1 MDKKIKIMHLTLSMG
16 YGGLERIINQFAKK
30 MDKDKFEISI
40 SCLDS
45 GGPFLDDL
53 SKNGLKKFVFT
64 RKPGIL
70 DISLLLKLINL
81 LKREKIDIIHSHS
94 GCSFYAAIA
103 GRLAGVKRIIHTDHG
118 RLIPDKMGLIL
129 EDKVASILLNAYVAV
144 SYELSNYLQYRVK
157 INKDKIITIINGV
170 DTDCF
175 KPFPEVEKKDVKKE
189 IGVFEDAEI
198 IGTVCR
204 LDPVKN
210 LIFMIETVKDIL
222 KKREKTILLIVGE
235 GPERKPIE
243 DVVDKLELNNK
254 IILLGKRNDVER
266 IMPIL
271 DIFILPSISEGTSM
285 TILEAMACAI
295 PVIASMV
302 GGNTKLVQE
311 GKNGYLFPLNKPELL
326 NNRVLEL
333 LNDKKKREKMGKE
346 ARIIVE
352 KELSFNHMLSEYTRL
367 YYNVASLTY
376 LDPKIVDTPKT

>member
-1 MDKKIKIMHLTLSMG
+1 MDEKIKIMHLTLSMG

-70 DISLLLKLINL
+70 DISLLLKLISL
-81 LKREKIDIIHSHS
+81 FKREKIDIIHSHS
-94 GCSFYAAIA
+94 GCSFYAAIS

-129 EDKVASILLNAYVAV
+129 EDKIASILLNAYVAV

-189 IGVFEDAEI
+189 IGVLEDAEI

-235 GPERKPIE
+235 GPERKHIE
-243 DVVDKLELNNK
+243 DVVDKLELNKK
-254 IILLGKRNDVER
+254 IILLGKRNDVEK

-271 DIFILPSISEGTSM
+271 DIFVLPSISEGTSM
-285 TILEAMACAI
+285 TILEAMSCGI
-295 PVIASMV
+295 PVIASTV
-302 GGNTKLVQE
+302 GGNPAIVSE
-311 GKNGYLFPLNKPELL
+311 GRNGFLFPLDSPEVLT
-326 NNRVLEL
+326 NRVLEL
-333 LNDKKKREKMGKE
+333 LIDKEKRKAMGKE
-346 ARIIVE
+346 ARKIVE
-352 KELSFNHMLSEYTRL
+352 ERFSFNGMLRKYTDMYINLALSR
-367 YYNVASLTY
+367 
-376 LDPKIVDTPKT
+376 